1 MNACNTA
8 LSTPAQALAV
18 VDFWRHSSGDWFS
31 KSARFDRQFRER
43 FLALHEAAASG
54 TLVDPKN
61 RSYPHKTPVK
71 ANTGAGWRGF
81 ATLTPWVN

>member
-1 MNACNTA
+1 MNARPTP

-18 VDFWRHSSGDWFS
+18 VDFWRQSSNDWFS

-54 TLVDPKN
+54 VPDP
-61 RSYPHKTPVK
+61 
-71 ANTGAGWRGF
+71 AGAACGG
-81 ATLTPWVN
+81 AKCLSDKDIC